1 MRDIEKALKAKTYS
15 DPKEKLP
22 KEYHPWLDIF
32 DWIAAECLPP
42 HWKGQDHAFQ
52 LEPKADGSVP
62 EAPWGSLYAMS
73 QNQLLVLRNTLN
85 GLLNK
90 GFICVSQSSAAA
102 PVLFVKKPGG
112 GLQFCVDYCGLN
124 KITRKDHYPLPLIQE
139 TLNLISKAKLFT
151 KLDVIA
157 TFYKIR
163 VEEGDELKTAFQTCY
178 RLFEWLVT
186 PFGLANTSSTFQ
198 KYINHMLRDF
208 LDDFCSAYID
218 DILIYTDG
226 SLAQHKEQVKRVLQ
240 HLQEAGLQIDIDKC
254 KFHVLSTKY
263 LGFIL
268 EAGKKLQIDLE
279 KISAL
284 QAWEAPTSV

>member
-1 MRDIEKALKAKTYS
+1 MIHRSGTTVANLEQEVPDEPQVNCVMVNRAGFKLASKQKNIQVFAASLRDIEKALKAKTYS

-32 DWIAAECLPP
+32 DWTAAEHLPP
-42 HWKGQDHAFQ
+42 HRKGQDHAIQ

-62 EAPWGSLYAMS
+62 EVPWGSLYAMS
-73 QNQLLVLRNTLN
+73 QNELLVLCNILN
-85 GLLNK
+85 GLLDK
-90 GFICVSQSSAAA
+90 GFICVSQSPAAA

-112 GLQFCVDYCGLN
+112 ELQFCVDYHSLN

-139 TLNLISKAKLFT
+139 TLNSISKAKFFT

-157 TFYKIR
+157 TFHKIR
-163 VEEGDELKTAFQTCY
+163 VEEGDEWKTAFQTCY

-186 PFGLANTSSTFQ
+186 PFGLANASSTFQ
-198 KYINHMLRDF
+198 KYINHTLRDF

-218 DILIYTDG
+218 DILIYTDR

-240 HLQEAGLQIDIDKC
+240 HL
-254 KFHVLSTKY
+254 
-263 LGFIL
+263 
-268 EAGKKLQIDLE
+268 
-279 KISAL
+279 
-284 QAWEAPTSV
+284 